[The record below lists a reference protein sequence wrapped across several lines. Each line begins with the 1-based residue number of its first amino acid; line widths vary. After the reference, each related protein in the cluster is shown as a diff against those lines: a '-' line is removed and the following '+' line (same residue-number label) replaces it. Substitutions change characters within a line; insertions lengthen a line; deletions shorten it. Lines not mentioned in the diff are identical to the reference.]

1 MTQQL
6 QEFIYASEDFR
17 GKSEKLAQ
25 SIEINS
31 FLLADSSTEK
41 AGQRNTILSKLC
53 RQAAQAKEAG
63 NAMEAAMQN
72 LEKELAAVRDRQY
85 QQQKEMQQSK
95 GQEKGA
101 SRLAVRLR
109 MQYRSSIYCLKAQ
122 TYFFVLPVWA

>member
-1 MTQQL
+1 MTQCL
-6 QEFIYASEDFR
+6 QEFIHTSEVFKE
-17 GKSEKLAQ
+17 KSEKLAQ

-31 FLLADSSTEK
+31 VLLSDNSSEK
-41 AGQRNTILSKLC
+41 AGQKNTVLGRLC

-101 SRLAVRLR
+101 SR
-109 MQYRSSIYCLKAQ
+109 
-122 TYFFVLPVWA
+122 

>member
-6 QEFIYASEDFR
+6 QEFIYASEDFK

-63 NAMEAAMQN
+63 NAMEMAMQA
-72 LEKELAAVRDRQY
+72 LEKELAADKDRQY
-85 QQQKEMQQSK
+85 QKQKELHQSK
-95 GQEKGA
+95 GQERGEG
-101 SRLAVRLR
+101 R
-109 MQYRSSIYCLKAQ
+109 
-122 TYFFVLPVWA
+122 

>member
-63 NAMEAAMQN
+63 KAMEAAMQN

-85 QQQKEMQQSK
+85 QQQK
-95 GQEKGA
+95 GQAE
-101 SRLAVRLR
+101 RV
-109 MQYRSSIYCLKAQ
+109 
-122 TYFFVLPVWA
+122 

>member
-1 MTQQL
+1 MTQRL
-6 QEFIYASEDFR
+6 QEFIYASEDFK

-63 NAMEAAMQN
+63 NAMEAAV
-72 LEKELAAVRDRQY
+72 KDRQY
-85 QQQKEMQQSK
+85 QQQKELQQSK

-101 SRLAVRLR
+101 SR
-109 MQYRSSIYCLKAQ
+109 
-122 TYFFVLPVWA
+122 